1 MSQSEVRLLY
11 MNIDPEKI
19 SPATLE
25 RWLAQLPARKRDQ
38 IGKHRH
44 HANRVQ
50 SAAGWRLVEQ
60 AMRDLGFADF
70 SLEAV
75 DFASPH
81 KSGSAFPADFNISHS
96 GQLVCA
102 AALRN
107 GRIGIDVEQFRPL
120 KSDVIHKYLTPAQAR
135 QCETDPNRFFDF
147 WTQKEA
153 VVKAHGQEGIARLR
167 EVELH
172 DGKAHFADKTWY
184 LTPLSLAD
192 GYVGH
197 IATDLSS
204 TRLEIE
210 QIDSD
215 QVRT

>member
-25 RWLAQLPARKRDQ
+25 RWLAQLPARKREQ

-60 AMRDLGFADF
+60 AMHELGFADF

-81 KSGSAFPADFNISHS
+81 KSGSPFPADFNISHS

-102 AALRN
+102 AALAG

-120 KSDVIHKYLTPAQAR
+120 KSDVIHKYLTAEQAR
-135 QCETDPNRFFDF
+135 QCQQDPNRFFDF

-153 VVKAHGQEGIARLR
+153 VLKAHGREGILRLR
-167 EVELH
+167 EVELRE
-172 DGKAHFADKTWY
+172 DGQAAFAGKTWY
-184 LTPLSLAD
+184 LTSLHLAD
-192 GYVGH
+192 SYAGH
-197 IATDLSS
+197 IATDRPNYQVNI
-204 TRLEIE
+204 T
-210 QIDSD
+210 QIDPLE
-215 QVRT
+215 